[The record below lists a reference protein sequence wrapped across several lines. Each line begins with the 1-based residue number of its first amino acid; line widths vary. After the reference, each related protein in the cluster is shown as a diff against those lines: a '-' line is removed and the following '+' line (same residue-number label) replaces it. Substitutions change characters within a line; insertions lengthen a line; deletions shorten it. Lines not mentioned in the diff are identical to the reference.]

1 MVFSDFTFG
10 YSDRLKSQ
18 YLVPYMFI
26 PQEAL
31 EDNVGLVDETV
42 YYHPRG
48 GYRAETRKRI
58 RDLAY
63 GKLNSQGEKG
73 QKHGDTLRDFVRGV
87 NQYLMGT
94 GAPETVDP
102 EDFQEYLDENWMN
115 KWDFLD
121 MVHNMSYD
129 VCGHIDFGDQVPTC
143 APSYPDFVEDVLLE
157 PLLGKGDYIFNHPKY
172 IEYRNFIMDQE
183 PQTEAPDS
191 DKIGGIGTKKA
202 VIWIVVLIVVLLL
215 VAVVLYATEKP
226 QDA

>member
-10 YSDRLKSQ
+10 YDDRLRSQ
-18 YLVPYMFI
+18 YMVPYMFI
-26 PQEAL
+26 PLEAS
-31 EDNVGLVDETV
+31 EDNVGLL
-42 YYHPRG
+42 
-48 GYRAETRKRI
+48 ETRKRI

-63 GKLNSQGEKG
+63 GKLSSQGEKG
-73 QKHGDTLRDFVRGV
+73 QKHGDTLVDFVLGV
-87 NQYLMGT
+87 NQYLT

>member
-1 MVFSDFTFG
+1 
-10 YSDRLKSQ
+10 
-18 YLVPYMFI
+18 MFI

-31 EDNVGLVDETV
+31 EDDVGLLDD
-42 YYHPRG
+42 
-48 GYRAETRKRI
+48 RAETRN
-58 RDLAY
+58 LAY
-63 GKLNSQGEKG
+63 GKLSSQGEKG
-73 QKHGDTLRDFVRGV
+73 QKHGDTLSEFVKGV
-87 NQYLMGT
+87 NQYLT

-183 PQTEAPDS
+183 SQTEAPDS
-191 DKIGGIGTKKA
+191 DKIGGIDTKA
-202 VIWIVVLIVVLLL
+202 VMWIVVLIVVLLL
-215 VAVVLYATEKP
+215 VAVVLCATEKP
-226 QDA
+226 QDD